1 MATSLSHRHRELLAL
16 RTAAQ
21 CSSGYEWIRQL
32 FLGREGALDDAEV
45 FRIAFGADPSFWSDF
60 EAALLLAADDLLSDR
75 AIGEA
80 ARATLAAELETD
92 QILDVIFIVRTFE
105 TLAVMM
111 RSVGVQPDDAF
122 RRSRS
127 D

>member
-1 MATSLSHRHRELLAL
+1 M
-16 RTAAQ
+16 
-21 CSSGYEWIRQL
+21 
-32 FLGREGALDDAEV
+32 

-75 AIGEA
+75 VIGEA

>member
-1 MATSLSHRHRELLAL
+1 M
-16 RTAAQ
+16 
-21 CSSGYEWIRQL
+21 
-32 FLGREGALDDAEV
+32 

-111 RSVGVQPDDAF
+111 RSVGVHPTTPFDALA
-122 RRSRS
+122 
-127 D
+127 